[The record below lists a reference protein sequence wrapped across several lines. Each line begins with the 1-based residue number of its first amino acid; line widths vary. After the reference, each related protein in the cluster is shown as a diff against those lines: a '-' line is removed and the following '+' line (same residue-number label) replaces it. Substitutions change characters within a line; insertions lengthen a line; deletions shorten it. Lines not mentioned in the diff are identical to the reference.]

1 LQLYREEFP
10 LITQDLAALG
20 VPLVV
25 EGAALLP
32 ELLAGLRIPVDRAVW
47 IVPALEFQVAHYTL
61 RTWAQELVHE
71 TADPDAAFRR
81 WMQRD
86 ARFAAAVADQARA
99 LGYRVVVTDGS
110 RSVQDTAEEA
120 YTLFD
125 QTTR

>member
-1 LQLYREEFP
+1 
-10 LITQDLAALG
+10 
-20 VPLVV
+20 
-25 EGAALLP
+25 
-32 ELLAGLRIPVDRAVW
+32 
-47 IVPALEFQVAHYTL
+47 
-61 RTWAQELVHE
+61 VHE